1 MLVRGS
7 IDDRFNTG
15 IVYGPSKFLQV
26 SHLCLG
32 LLHLAHKGKLERV
45 VSFSFQFS
53 VSCDPS
59 NLHTELGM
67 FHTFHH

>member
-15 IVYGPSKFLQV
+15 IVYGTSKFLQV

-32 LLHLAHKGKLERV
+32 LLHLAHKEKVGEGCL
-45 VSFSFQFS
+45 FQFS

-67 FHTFHH
+67 CHTFHH